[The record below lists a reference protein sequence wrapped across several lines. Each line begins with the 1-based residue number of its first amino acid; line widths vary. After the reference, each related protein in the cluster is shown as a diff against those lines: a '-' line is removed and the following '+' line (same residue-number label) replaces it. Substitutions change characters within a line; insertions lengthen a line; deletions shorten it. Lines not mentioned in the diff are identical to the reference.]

1 MRGMIS
7 RQDTQMLGLFGIML
21 LPILYLIYTNIL
33 GSQWNIHPVVLSLML
48 VGMLVFSATEI
59 PVYRMRTKKPDFSEE
74 KMQLLGEFYS
84 VPLAEEFDLGDEL
97 VFNTRVT
104 LNVGGFILPLLF
116 SMYVV
121 ITNPGFAAL
130 EIMLIVVIATHLLTE
145 FKSGIGMVMPDYI
158 GLLPIPFALI
168 LDPGNVATVVLVS
181 GVFGILLGTVLS
193 LFNITEQTEGSA
205 YINLGG
211 VGNFRAIYITVI
223 VATLLSYSPL

>member
-116 SMYVV
+116 SMYAV

-193 LFNITEQTEGSA
+193 LFNITEQTEGST

-223 VATLLSYSPL
+223 IATLLSYSPM